1 MNYQPLTEEDVQLI
15 DDAREIITTL
25 YSPDK
30 HHIGA
35 ALKTTSGKVYT
46 AVHLDGSVGQC
57 SICAES
63 IALGKAIANGDP
75 VPTIVA
81 AVRHPRP
88 QEEDQTIKVVSPC
101 GRCRE
106 IISDFGPECMLIV
119 PTEDGVKKV
128 SVAELLPFK
137 YKTRKFA
144 KQDV

>member
-1 MNYQPLTEEDVQLI
+1 MNYKNLNKDDLKLIEE
-15 DDAREIITTL
+15 ARAIIKRH
-25 YSPDK
+25 YFPDK

-35 ALKTTSGKVYT
+35 AIKTTSGKVYT

-63 IALGKAIANGDP
+63 IALGKAISEGDP
-75 VPTIVA
+75 VPVIVA

-88 QEEDQTIKVVSPC
+88 QEADQTIKVVSPC

-106 IISDFGPECMLIV
+106 IISDFGPDCYLIV